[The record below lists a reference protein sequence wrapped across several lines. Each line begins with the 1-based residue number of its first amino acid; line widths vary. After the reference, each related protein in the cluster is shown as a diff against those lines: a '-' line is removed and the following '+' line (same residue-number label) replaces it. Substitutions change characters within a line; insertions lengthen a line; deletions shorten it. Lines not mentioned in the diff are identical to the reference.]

1 MWDLYDMVNSSAEI
15 PQVTVQLPEWWIT
28 LQVISSSVFLLASLA
43 VSHQRLLL
51 MLEKFVNYEE
61 IQ

>member
-43 VSHQRLLL
+43 VSHPRLLL